1 MSAMLKFPVKPEARP
16 YLDAFVENADEPQ
29 WLRESRCR
37 SLNRFAEQGF
47 PSRKSES
54 WRYFDLNPLARGPL
68 PPGRRT
74 MASAGVLPGVL
85 LDGPTHRLV
94 LADACFSPELS
105 AEAERD
111 IPGGARFGSLGAA
124 LVDQRETVRAAI
136 ADTALASPLAELDAA
151 FFSDGFVLDA
161 APGIEIEQPIEIVH
175 VASGAPASLHT
186 RSLVNLG
193 ASSRATI
200 VETYAGKA
208 QYWRNDVLTARLGP
222 GARLTRIV
230 VVEEG
235 AEAVHT
241 ALFDARL
248 EKGARLDGFTLVLG
262 GSRVRQEWNVQLE
275 GEGARCRL
283 DGAFVVAGADE
294 ANIVTSIDHAAPGGE
309 TRELIKGVAAG
320 RGHGAFQGRIAVRE
334 HAQKSDAHQLSR
346 NLILGR
352 RAVIDTKPEL
362 EILADD
368 VKCSHG
374 ASVGDLDA
382 AALFYLRSRGIPE
395 DAARRML
402 IEGFLR
408 EAADGVADAAL
419 RDYLLR
425 RLSARLGRL
434 EE

>member
-1 MSAMLKFPVKPEARP
+1 MSAVLEFPVKPEARP
-16 YLDAFVENADEPQ
+16 YLDAFAENAGEPQ
-29 WLRESRCR
+29 WLRDLRR
-37 SLNRFAEQGF
+37 RGLNRFAELGF
-47 PSRKSES
+47 PSRKSEN
-54 WRYFDLNPLARGPL
+54 WRYFDLQPLAREPL
-68 PPGRRT
+68 PPGRR
-74 MASAGVLPGVL
+74 AIFSAGVLAGAL
-85 LDGPTHRLV
+85 LGGPTHRLV

-105 AEAERD
+105 AEAGRD
-111 IPGGARFGSLGAA
+111 VPGGARFGSLGAA
-124 LVDQRETVRAAI
+124 LVDRRETVRAAI
-136 ADTALASPLAELDAA
+136 ADTALAGPLAELDAA

-161 APGIEIEQPIEIVH
+161 APGIEIGQPIEIVH

-186 RSLVNLG
+186 RSLINLG
-193 ASSRATI
+193 EGSRATI
-200 VETYAGKA
+200 VEICAGEGR
-208 QYWRNDVLTARLGP
+208 YWRNDVVAARLAP
-222 GARLTRIV
+222 GAHLTRIV

-235 AEAVHT
+235 AAAVHT
-241 ALFDARL
+241 ALFDATL
-248 EKGARLDGFTLVLG
+248 GKGARLDGFCCLFG
-262 GSRVRQEWNVQLE
+262 GSRARQEWNVRLA
-275 GEGARCRL
+275 GEGATCRL
-283 DGAFVVAGADE
+283 DGAFLVSGDDE
-294 ANIVTSIDHAAPGGE
+294 ANIVTAIDHAAPGGQ

-334 HAQKSDAHQLSR
+334 HAQKSDAQQLSR

-382 AALFYLRSRGIPE
+382 AALFYLRSRGIPAQ
-395 DAARRML
+395 AARRML

-408 EAADGVADAAL
+408 EAADGIADAVL

-425 RLSARLGRL
+425 RLALRLGRL